1 MSRANRKPGKNWAT
15 EPVTADPCG
24 SSPGFFKRKLVRG
37 GPEVPCQL
45 FTIEDRDDE
54 TGELLSDVIYCANV
68 DGVPCPDALS
78 PPGWPWTKISESD
91 WQFMTDDARWARE
104 HAPDSPKAQPTR
116 AATESPKQYF

>member
-1 MSRANRKPGKNWAT
+1 MGRANRKPGKNWAT

-45 FTIEDRDDE
+45 FTIEDRDED
-54 TGELLSDVIYCANV
+54 TGELLSDVQYMANI
-68 DGVPCPDALS
+68 DGVPCDALS

-91 WQFMTDDARWARE
+91 WQHMTDLAAHCRTYE
-104 HAPDSPKAQPTR
+104 PDSVYANPTR